1 MLFNSLQFLI
11 FFPVVTVLYF
21 LFPQDKKWI
30 LLLIASAIFYMA
42 FIPQYI
48 LILIVLIFVDYFA
61 AIWIESAKGAKRKL
75 ALLLSIAA
83 NVGIL
88 SVFKYFN
95 FFSANIDQILAVLGI
110 NVRVPYLSIILP
122 LGLSFHVFQSMS
134 YTIEVYKKKV
144 KTERHLGIY
153 ALYVMFYPQLVAGP
167 IERPYGLLPQLHEE
181 HKFDANR
188 VFNGLKLM
196 LWGFFK
202 KVVIAD
208 RLAIIVNIVYASP
221 ASYSG
226 MELLLATYFFAIQ
239 ILCDFAGYSDIA
251 TGAALVMGM
260 NLRQNFNNPY
270 ISSSVS
276 EFWTRWHMS
285 LSTWF
290 RDYVYIPL
298 GGNRVSKIRWCF
310 NIMVVFLVSG
320 LWHGADWKFV
330 LWGALHGVFVIAGSF
345 LSKKIKKVN
354 KFVSI
359 FLTFNLVS
367 LAWVFF
373 RAQSI
378 SDGFIIIERIFASLI
393 SLRFIREIM
402 ESVLIRVNRAD
413 IGSTLIIIILGLL
426 IFIFNGPGN
435 IRSFLSS
442 KPKIVRWAIYYTLIL
457 VIIFYGVFTKT
468 KFIYFQF

>member
-1 MLFNSLQFLI
+1 MLFNSLQFLV
-11 FFPVVTVLYF
+11 FFPVVTILYF
-21 LFPQDKKWI
+21 LFPHDKRWI
-30 LLLIASAIFYMA
+30 LLLVASAIFYMA

-61 AIWIESAKGAKRKL
+61 GLWIESSKGAKRRL
-75 ALLLSIAA
+75 SLLLSITA

-95 FFSANIDQILAVLGI
+95 FFSSNVDQVLALLGI
-110 NVRVPYLSIILP
+110 SARVPYLSIILP

-134 YTIEVYKKKV
+134 YTIEVYKRKV
-144 KTERHLGIY
+144 KAERHLGIY

-181 HKFDANR
+181 HEFDVDR

-208 RLAIIVNIVYASP
+208 RLAVLVNIVYASP
-221 ASYSG
+221 TSYSG

-239 ILCDFAGYSDIA
+239 ILCDFSGYSDIA
-251 TGAALVMGM
+251 IGAALVMGI

-276 EFWTRWHMS
+276 EFWNRWHMS

-330 LWGALHGVFVIAGSF
+330 LWGALHGLFVIIGSF
-345 LSKKIKKVN
+345 LSEKIKGIT
-354 KFVSI
+354 KFISV
-359 FLTFNLVS
+359 FMTFNLVS

-378 SDGFIIIERIFASLI
+378 GDGFVIIQRIFTSLV
-393 SLRFIREIM
+393 SLRFIHEVVGSAFIK
-402 ESVLIRVNRAD
+402 VNKQD
-413 IGSTLIIIILGLL
+413 IVSALGVIAFGLII
-426 IFIFNGPGN
+426 FVFNGSES
-435 IRSFLSS
+435 IRNLLSG
-442 KPKIVRWAIYYTLIL
+442 KPKLVRWAVYYTLIL
-457 VIIFYGVFTKT
+457 GIIFYGVFNKT